1 MNSLIRLLAIMQKE
15 IRQLRRDRLTLGMIV
30 GIPLLQITLF
40 GFAINTDVR
49 HLNAGVANQSSSQL
63 ARWLVADAEASQVIR
78 IVRLV
83 DTPEQLETLIRRGEI
98 SVGLFI
104 PEDFSRRLQD
114 PEHRPA
120 AQLLIDGSDPLILAA
135 ARQLT
140 GMETLHRIEAPRK
153 GQTPTFAIRPYFNPE
168 RRSALYIVPGLMG
181 VILTMTMVLFTA
193 VSIVRERERG
203 NLELLINTPV
213 RKAELMVGKIT
224 PYILIG
230 LVQISLILGLG
241 VFVFHIPVNGRL
253 EDVYLAAL
261 CFIGANLTM
270 GLVISTLAKNQFQAM
285 QTTFF
290 FFLPSI
296 LLSGFMFPFDGMPA
310 AARWIAEGLPLTH
323 FVRLMRGILLRGASI
338 SELLPE
344 IAALGFFS
352 VVMLSLAVKRFRKTL
367 D

>member
-15 IRQLRRDRLTLGMIV
+15 IRQLRRDRLTLGMII

-40 GFAINTDVR
+40 GYAINTDVR
-49 HLNAGVANQSSSQL
+49 YISAGVANQSASQQ

-78 IVRLV
+78 VIREVNTA
-83 DTPEQLETLIRRGEI
+83 DQLETLIRKGEI

-104 PEDFSRRLQD
+104 PEDFTRRVQD

-120 AQLLIDGSDPLILAA
+120 AQLLVDGSDPIILAA
-135 ARQLT
+135 ARQLL
-140 GMETLHRIEAPRK
+140 GMEITQRIEAPRPVK
-153 GQTPTFAIRPYFNPE
+153 TPTFEFRPYFNPE

-181 VILTMTMVLFTA
+181 VVLTMTMVLFTA

-213 RKAELMVGKIT
+213 RKSELMVGKIT
-224 PYILIG
+224 PYVVIG
-230 LVQISLILGLG
+230 LVQVSIILALG
-241 VFVFHIPVNGRL
+241 VFLFHLPVNGSVR
-253 EDVYLAAL
+253 DVYLAAL
-261 CFIGANLTM
+261 TFIGANLTM
-270 GLVISTLAKNQFQAM
+270 GLFISTLAKNQFQAM

-296 LLSGFMFPFDGMPA
+296 LLSGFMFPFDGMPML
-310 AARWIAEGLPLTH
+310 ARWIAEGLPLTH
-323 FVRLMRGILLRGASI
+323 FVRLIRGILLRGANI
-338 SELLPE
+338 TELWTEL
-344 IAALGFFS
+344 AALGVFS
-352 VVMLSLAVKRFRKTL
+352 LIMLSLAITRFRKTL